1 MRVPPCFFVVVV
13 CVWIMTVLSFGVGGS
28 GGMRGG
34 GGGGGS
40 VGEDGRGQRGE
51 EKT

>member
-1 MRVPPCFFVVVV
+1 
-13 CVWIMTVLSFGVGGS
+13 MTVLSFGVGGT
-28 GGMRGG
+28 GRKRGG